1 MNQYA
6 HYLSHYRGL
15 MTLFKL
21 GNLIDHYIDI
31 VDGYFIELVLK
42 EYSLS

>member
-1 MNQYA
+1 MNQYT

-21 GNLIDHYIDI
+21 DNLIDHYIDI
-31 VDGYFIELVLK
+31 VDEYFIELVLK
-42 EYSLS
+42 ECSLS